1 MNVKYVVIDLS
12 KIDGDKLGEMLSK
25 AYEDGYKDGMN
36 SVVTINAPTI
46 PYNGDGWNSI
56 TGYSTTATNSMAID
70 ASKTSISSNGISGIS
85 VGSALEVPTIA
96 LASQTKVANSPD

>member
-1 MNVKYVVIDLS
+1 MAVKYVVIDLS

-36 SVVTINAPTI
+36 SVVAINAPTI

-56 TGYSTTATNSMAID
+56 TGYSTTTTNSMAID
-70 ASKTSISSNGISGIS
+70 ASNTSITSSGIC
-85 VGSALEVPTIA
+85 VGSNLEIPTIT

>member
-56 TGYSTTATNSMAID
+56 TGYTTTATNSMTID
-70 ASKTSISSNGISGIS
+70 ASKTSISSNGIS
-85 VGSALEVPTIA
+85 VGSALEVPTIT

>member
-70 ASKTSISSNGISGIS
+70 ASKTSISSNGIS
-85 VGSALEVPTIA
+85 VGSALEVPTIT

>member
-1 MNVKYVVIDLS
+1 MSVKYVVIDLS

-36 SVVTINAPTI
+36 SVVAINAPTI

-56 TGYSTTATNSMAID
+56 TGYSTTATNSMTID
-70 ASKTSISSNGISGIS
+70 ASNTSSGIS
-85 VGSALEVPTIA
+85 VGSALEIPTIT

>member
-1 MNVKYVVIDLS
+1 MAVKYVVIDLS

-25 AYEDGYKDGMN
+25 AYEDGYKDGIN
-36 SVVTINAPTI
+36 SVITVNAPTI

-70 ASKTSISSNGISGIS
+70 VSKSPLTSSSGIC
-85 VGSALEVPTIA
+85 VGSDLEIPTIT

>member
-1 MNVKYVVIDLS
+1 MAVKYVVIDLS

-25 AYEDGYKDGMN
+25 AYEDGYKDGIN
-36 SVVTINAPTI
+36 SVITVNAPTI

-56 TGYSTTATNSMAID
+56 TGYSTTTTNSMTID
-70 ASKTSISSNGISGIS
+70 ASNTSSGIC
-85 VGSALEVPTIA
+85 VGSDLEIPTIT

>member
-36 SVVTINAPTI
+36 SVVAINAPTI

-56 TGYSTTATNSMAID
+56 TGYATSATNSMTID
-70 ASKTSISSNGISGIS
+70 ASNTSITSSGIS
-85 VGSALEVPTIA
+85 VGSALEVPTIT

>member
-1 MNVKYVVIDLS
+1 MAVKYIVIDLS

-25 AYEDGYKDGMN
+25 AYEDGYKDGVN

-56 TGYSTTATNSMAID
+56 TGYCPTNSMTID
-70 ASKTSISSNGISGIS
+70 ASKTPLTSSSGICI
-85 VGSALEVPTIA
+85 GSDLETPTIM
-96 LASQTKVANSPD
+96 LTNHTKVANSSD

>member
-1 MNVKYVVIDLS
+1 MNVKYIVIDLS

-36 SVVTINAPTI
+36 SVVAINAPTI

-56 TGYSTTATNSMAID
+56 TGYSTTANSMTID
-70 ASKTSISSNGISGIS
+70 TSKTPLTSSSGIC
-85 VGSALEVPTIA
+85 VGSNLEAHTIT
-96 LASQTKVANSPD
+96 LANHTKVANSPD